1 MREVVTDEF
10 GAGYVG
16 WMGQHGGNPVFRTK
30 LMDVIFGKKLI
41 FQICVCT

>member
-1 MREVVTDEF
+1 MLD
-10 GAGYVG
+10 G
-16 WMGQHGGNPVFRTK
+16 WGNPVFGTK